1 MLHWRKFFTNAGLV
15 LAYLLLNDS
24 QESNSMRTEAFKVL
38 QTFGLEYPNYKML
51 IQAKSGNRYVVLY
64 SDSLG
69 VEVGQEILIDF
80 NDYNDWQTIDNP
92 KNGRKSNISK
102 VSKVN

>member
-1 MLHWRKFFTNAGLV
+1 M
-15 LAYLLLNDS
+15 
-24 QESNSMRTEAFKVL
+24 KV
-38 QTFGLEYPNYKML
+38 K
-51 IQAKSGNRYVVLY
+51 VLY

-69 VEVGQEILIDF
+69 VDVGQEILIDF
-80 NDYNDWQTIDNP
+80 NDSNDWQTIDNP